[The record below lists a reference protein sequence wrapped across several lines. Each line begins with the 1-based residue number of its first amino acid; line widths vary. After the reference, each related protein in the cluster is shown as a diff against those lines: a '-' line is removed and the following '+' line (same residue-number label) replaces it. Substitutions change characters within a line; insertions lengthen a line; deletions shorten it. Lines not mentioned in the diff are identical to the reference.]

1 MCISQ
6 FSKIDFEKM
15 SEVKVHSWFML
26 ILVLLLMPLNYLF
39 EWLKWRTIL
48 NSFNSNFGI
57 QTRFQSFL
65 AGIITGMLTPNMQG
79 NFIGRLYYFPKRFRI
94 NIILLTLWSNL
105 AQFIV
110 SISFG
115 LIAIVLLG
123 KVPGE
128 FNVQKYLYPL
138 AGIVSLILLLY
149 FTANYYLPYVL
160 NKKTAKRF
168 KMVLKEVPFFKWK
181 ILLFSVL
188 RYLVFSLQFY
198 LILIAFGQ
206 SGEVETY
213 LWVWQLY
220 LWTTIAPS
228 LILGKLFIRES
239 IAIWV
244 LGSIGMNEW
253 SVALSAFLIWI
264 FNLLIPT
271 LIGTVVCEKR
281 TLA

>member
-1 MCISQ
+1 
-6 FSKIDFEKM
+6 M

-115 LIAIVLLG
+115 LIAIALLG